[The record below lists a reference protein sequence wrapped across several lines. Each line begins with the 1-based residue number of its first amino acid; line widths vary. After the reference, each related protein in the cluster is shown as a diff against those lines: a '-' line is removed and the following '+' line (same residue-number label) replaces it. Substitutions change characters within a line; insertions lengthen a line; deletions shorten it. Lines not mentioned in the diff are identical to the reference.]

1 MVVFATTPAAD
12 RYAALHALHIET
24 SMPGAALVARQLWRV
39 PARHTPSCSLSVTSL
54 LQPVARARAFH
65 DLLDVLRAQPTD
77 AATRWSLSYQF
88 HPRSSGSEA
97 AAPVLS
103 SHAEPSSASGDERG
117 DERGEADTAVTAAA
131 ISALRGADFLC
142 AIAHVLDGRPALGAQ
157 GAQALVLLRTPRLW
171 YLCESLPIAR
181 LGTRRREA
189 HEAAATLWAQRPY
202 SFSAATDPSL
212 AMLALSLALRQSE
225 CRQREMQRE
234 ASEELSGE
242 LGEGFGGDFG
252 GDFGDFGSSRRP
264 MVIDPCCGSGTMLF
278 GAAQLGMRSV
288 GFDLNPRAVAG
299 TRDNLIHVGLSE
311 ESSRVFEHDCT
322 LPLPANLSLG
332 SSDQPPLAPPLAPPL
347 VVTVLPFGR
356 QQRIPHALY
365 LTKLLKTLAELEGS
379 TFCFVSAEHPSSYF
393 ELARA
398 AGEPCERLEMIAS
411 VPVGSMLAKPRCYVN
426 LANAVSTSSASP
438 DCSGDPIQAAHA
450 ITHGAAHR
458 ANRTRCLLLPTPFS
472 AYVTPHSS
480 YISPTFLLP

>member
-1 MVVFATTPAAD
+1 
-12 RYAALHALHIET
+12 
-24 SMPGAALVARQLWRV
+24 
-39 PARHTPSCSLSVTSL
+39 
-54 LQPVARARAFH
+54 
-65 DLLDVLRAQPTD
+65 
-77 AATRWSLSYQF
+77 
-88 HPRSSGSEA
+88 
-97 AAPVLS
+97 
-103 SHAEPSSASGDERG
+103 
-117 DERGEADTAVTAAA
+117 
-131 ISALRGADFLC
+131 
-142 AIAHVLDGRPALGAQ
+142 
-157 GAQALVLLRTPRLW
+157 
-171 YLCESLPIAR
+171 
-181 LGTRRREA
+181 
-189 HEAAATLWAQRPY
+189 
-202 SFSAATDPSL
+202 
-212 AMLALSLALRQSE
+212 
-225 CRQREMQRE
+225 MQRE

-242 LGEGFGGDFG
+242 LGGELGGELVEGFGGDFG
-252 GDFGDFGSSRRP
+252 GDFGDLGSSRRP

-288 GFDLNPRAVAG
+288 GFDVNPRAVAG

-365 LTKLLKTLAELEGS
+365 LTKLLETLAAQLEGS

-398 AGEPCERLEMIAS
+398 AGESCERLEMIAS

-426 LANAVSTSSASP
+426 LANAVSTSSAST
-438 DCSGDPIQAAHA
+438 DCSGDPIQAANA
-450 ITHGAAHR
+450 MTHGAAHT
-458 ANRTRCLLLPTPFS
+458 ANRTRCLFLPTPFS

-480 YISPTFLLP
+480 YISLTLLLP